1 MTKDDLFDMIKND
14 HLFWS
19 YDVKSGCDVS
29 DDLLIEHVLI
39 YSDVDVILALFG
51 VYGNERVRRAWERRI
66 VPDSRYKR
74 LNVYLGRIFF
84 DIDDIGAFIHEKT
97 AAHSRYETLKR
108 LDRKCE
114 NSSS

>member
-19 YDVKSGCDVS
+19 YDVKSGSDVS
-29 DDLLIEHVLI
+29 DELLIEHVLI
-39 YSDVDVILALFG
+39 YSDVEVIHALFL
-51 VYGNERVRRAWERRI
+51 VYGNDRVRRVWERRI

-84 DIDDIGAFIHEKT
+84 DIEDIGVFIHEKT

-108 LDRKCE
+108 FDRERE
-114 NSSS
+114 NPSS